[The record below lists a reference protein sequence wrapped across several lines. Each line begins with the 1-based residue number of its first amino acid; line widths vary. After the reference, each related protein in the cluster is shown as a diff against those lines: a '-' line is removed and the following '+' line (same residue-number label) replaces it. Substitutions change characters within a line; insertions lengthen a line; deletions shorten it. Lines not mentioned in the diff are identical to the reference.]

1 LCVAMVAKF
10 ALARVFGATGFL
22 AINFA
27 YVNTF
32 VLVPLFGLAL
42 LASARRREVD
52 RKVRSLSWASL
63 AVIPIGAYAT
73 FVEPYTLRTE
83 RASVPLAATRDGRSP
98 ITIAVLSDI
107 QCVEVTDREREA
119 VRRAMEA
126 QPDLVLLPGDLVQ
139 VGTHRLA
146 EIRDDFRS
154 LLAPLAAPLG
164 VYFVQG
170 NCETKEDAHFLLD
183 GTPVKVLDNEI
194 VEASVRDRKVRV
206 CGVDL
211 AFASRAA
218 RDALHAIETEP
229 GDGDVRIVVA
239 HRPDVLFALPRRS
252 RTDLIVAG
260 HTHGGQVQLPFFG
273 PPITLSDVPRAIAAG
288 GLHELDEKRVYV
300 SRGIGWE
307 HGQAPRMRFM
317 SPPEV
322 SILTLGG

>member
-1 LCVAMVAKF
+1 MSPRVTAVVLCSTLIDAALVAWTLFRARDSRIDLPRVVLAALALCVAMVAKF

-119 VRRAMEA
+119 VRRAMES
-126 QPDLVLLPGDLVQ
+126 QP
-139 VGTHRLA
+139 
-146 EIRDDFRS
+146 
-154 LLAPLAAPLG
+154 
-164 VYFVQG
+164 
-170 NCETKEDAHFLLD
+170 
-183 GTPVKVLDNEI
+183 
-194 VEASVRDRKVRV
+194 
-206 CGVDL
+206 
-211 AFASRAA
+211 
-218 RDALHAIETEP
+218 
-229 GDGDVRIVVA
+229 
-239 HRPDVLFALPRRS
+239 
-252 RTDLIVAG
+252 
-260 HTHGGQVQLPFFG
+260 
-273 PPITLSDVPRAIAAG
+273 
-288 GLHELDEKRVYV
+288 
-300 SRGIGWE
+300 
-307 HGQAPRMRFM
+307 
-317 SPPEV
+317 
-322 SILTLGG
+322 